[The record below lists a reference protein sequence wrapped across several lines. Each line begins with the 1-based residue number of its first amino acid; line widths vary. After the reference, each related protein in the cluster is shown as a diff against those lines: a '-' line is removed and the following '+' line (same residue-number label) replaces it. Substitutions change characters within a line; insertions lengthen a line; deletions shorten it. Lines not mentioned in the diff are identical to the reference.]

1 MFNASSLLLDN
12 ALLKRVVTEVVLFLV
27 VDISQGIVATYFR
40 FVGILNDSI
49 RPIKSCLLILTVTKF
64 ENWSIFDEVIRS
76 KKVCLMFRVPCR
88 KRK

>member
-1 MFNASSLLLDN
+1 MDN

-27 VDISQGIVATYFR
+27 VDISQGIVATHFR

-49 RPIKSCLLILTVTKF
+49 RPIKNCLLILTVMKF
-64 ENWSIFDEVIRS
+64 ENWSVFDEVIRRTKS
-76 KKVCLMFRVPCR
+76 VPNVWVPCR